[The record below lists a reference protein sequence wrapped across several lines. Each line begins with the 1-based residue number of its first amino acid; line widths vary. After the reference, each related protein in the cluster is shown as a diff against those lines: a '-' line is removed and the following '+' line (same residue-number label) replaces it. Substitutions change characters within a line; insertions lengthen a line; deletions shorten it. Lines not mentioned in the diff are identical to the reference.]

1 MSFSKILHPR
11 SELLKGSGIQGIIDI
26 ENIHN
31 KHRKTLESSPEDFFA
46 LTYPTTDIRNVL
58 HNLNIRYNS
67 DPDSPG
73 LFLLEGFKGSGKSH
87 LELFVYHLF
96 QNNELAKA
104 WLVNHELE
112 CDVPN
117 DATVIIHKFTDFP
130 LDSIWNLIFEKVG
143 AEEFVSN
150 IRPDLNQLREALKG
164 KKVVLIL
171 DELELGYQ
179 SIANKNTQAQN
190 LSFLQMLSEEAQRS
204 EDASITIFASIY
216 NSNNEP
222 GSTLKRVPRIDVKFS
237 EPKDRKMVVLH
248 RLFSNYGKHDLKQVE
263 IITKSYI
270 NQWKKNGIG
279 IDEKYED
286 RFIESYPFTPEVFDI
301 LLNRVLSKN
310 IQGNRGPLALLG
322 RLVKNSNNK
331 LDIISASALSI
342 RETAIRNL
350 LTDLDPGQTFIQCA
364 LTDLNDLEAIPMAN
378 EIVASTLMGTIA
390 SSGNLK
396 GIKEFELA
404 RQVIKPGDNYNDYT
418 ASINAFE
425 KLGAYFQKSEGS
437 FFFDTQEKPYAKVE
451 YRSLRIDT
459 KDALDFVLERWKKN
473 VFIDTSA
480 IIYRD
485 DAQTKNEL
493 FKSEKNSP
501 RFVLAPKRLSNEERK
516 KIFSG
521 IENPNTVLL
530 FEPKSDV
537 FNALDNRDMIKWAQL
552 ALAAKELKNSAGD
565 AERKRQYERI
575 QTDNEKYIDDS
586 FRKAGLAYVL
596 VRRIDSGFDYE
607 LDSVGHSSA
616 RQDVLEQLQRH
627 IFPRQ
632 VIEEHISN
640 VIEHTPPESNWLFNH
655 SVLELKAAY
664 RKTSGFPVLLT
675 ETIVIDA
682 LKNLCQN
689 RTIGLTHTREN
700 YCGRYP
706 GYSGSEW
713 NDVIITEPFVD
724 QDKAE
729 ILRPSPNSKT
739 EVTSRE
745 GIKSETSNTSS
756 KGNEN
761 RVEPL
766 NIYTTNKNSVIEL
779 RQEIASKL
787 TDKEDAVI
795 NKVTF
800 FVYIQ
805 KDSVEL
811 NTLPIMMR
819 GQLTGLSDVHFELT
833 ITQNGSFSKSKLE
846 QMAEQLPVF
855 QDASYKAELKG
866 FVKSEELGK
875 NEK

>member
-11 SELLKGSGIQGIIDI
+11 PELLKGSGIQGIIDI
-26 ENIHN
+26 ENINN
-31 KHRKTLESSPEDFFA
+31 KNRKTLESSPTDFFS
-46 LTYPTTDIRNVL
+46 LTYPTTDIKSVL
-58 HNLNIRYNS
+58 HSLNTRFNS
-67 DPDSPG
+67 GAGNPG

-96 QNNELAKA
+96 QNNEIAKEWLA
-104 WLVNHELE
+104 NHELE
-112 CDVPN
+112 CNLPN

-143 AEEFVSN
+143 AEKFVSN
-150 IRPDLNQLREALKG
+150 TRPDLNQLREALKG

-171 DELELGYQ
+171 DELELGYE
-179 SIANKNTQAQN
+179 SIANKNSQAQN

-237 EPKDRKMVVLH
+237 EPQDRKMVVLH
-248 RLFSNYGKHDLKQVE
+248 RLFSNFGKHDLNQVDT
-263 IITKSYI
+263 ITKSYV
-270 NQWKKNGIG
+270 NQWKKNGIR
-279 IDEKYED
+279 IDEKYEE
-286 RFIESYPFTPEVFDI
+286 RFNESYPFTPEVFDI

-331 LDIISASALSI
+331 LDIISASSLSI
-342 RETAIRNL
+342 REAGIRNL

-378 EIVASTLMGTIA
+378 EIVASTLIGTIA

-418 ASINAFE
+418 ASLNAFE
-425 KLGAYFQKSEGS
+425 KLGAYFQKSEDS

-459 KDALDFVLERWKKN
+459 KDALDFVLDRWKKN

-485 DAQTKNEL
+485 EAQTKNEL
-493 FKSEKNSP
+493 FKSDKNSK
-501 RFVLAPKRLSNEERK
+501 RYVLAPKRLSNEERK

-537 FNALDNRDMIKWAQL
+537 FNALDNHDMVKWAQL
-552 ALAAKELKNSAGD
+552 ALAAKDLKISASD
-565 AERKRQYERI
+565 SERKRQYERI
-575 QTDNEKYIDDS
+575 QSDNEKYIDDQ

-596 VRRIDSGFDYE
+596 VRRLDSDFDYE

-616 RQDVLEQLQRH
+616 RQDVLEQLQRS

-632 VIEEHISN
+632 VIEEHITH
-640 VIEHTPPESNWLFNH
+640 VIDNTPPGSNWLLNH
-655 SVLELKAAY
+655 TVLELKNAY
-664 RKTSGFPVLLT
+664 KKTSGFPVVLAEAIL
-675 ETIVIDA
+675 IDA
-682 LKNLCQN
+682 LKNLCQSK
-689 RTIGLTHTREN
+689 TIGLTHSHEN

-706 GYSGSEW
+706 SYSGTEW

-724 QDKAE
+724 QDKTE
-729 ILRPSPNSKT
+729 ILRSIPNSKT
-739 EVTSRE
+739 DVTSRE
-745 GIKSETSNTSS
+745 AIKSETSNTASNE
-756 KGNEN
+756 NEN

-779 RQEIASKL
+779 RQEIAARL
-787 TDKEDAVI
+787 AEKEGAVI
-795 NKVTF
+795 SKAAF
-800 FVYIQ
+800 SIYLE
-805 KDSVEL
+805 KGSVEL
-811 NTLPIMMR
+811 STLPSMMR
-819 GQLTGLSDVHFELT
+819 GQLTGISDIHFDLT
-833 ITQNGSFSKSKLE
+833 ISQTGSFSKSKLE

-855 QDASYKAELKG
+855 QEASYKAELKG
-866 FVKSEELGK
+866 FVKSADLAK